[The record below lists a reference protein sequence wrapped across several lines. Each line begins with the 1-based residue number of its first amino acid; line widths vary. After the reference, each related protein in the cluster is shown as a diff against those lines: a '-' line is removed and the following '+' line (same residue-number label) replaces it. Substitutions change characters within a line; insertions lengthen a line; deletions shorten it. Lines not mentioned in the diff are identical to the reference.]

1 MDYLGGLHCH
11 TRRELSLFEIND
23 ANKKAL
29 FIEVREQKLERHL
42 EMGTLRKKPH
52 NKKME
57 ERILPT
63 LCSQRAPVGLIAI
76 LATKIHGK
84 KNFRSFSRS

>member
-1 MDYLGGLHCH
+1 MEYLGGLHCH

-29 FIEVREQKLERHL
+29 FIEVREHKLEWHL

-52 NKKME
+52 SEKME
-57 ERILPT
+57 ERRLPT
-63 LCSQRAPVGLIAI
+63 LCIQRAAVGLIAI
-76 LATKIHGK
+76 LTTKISGK
-84 KNFRSFSRS
+84 KNFGSFSRS

>member
-1 MDYLGGLHCH
+1 MEYLWGLHFH

-23 ANKKAL
+23 ASKKAL
-29 FIEVREQKLERHL
+29 FIEVREQKLERHI

-63 LCSQRAPVGLIAI
+63 LCSKREAVGLIAI
-76 LATKIHGK
+76 LATKISGK
-84 KNFRSFSRS
+84 KNFGSFSRS